1 MNYAGAKA
9 LYWGA
14 KAYFSISY
22 ELERERERERERESV
37 HKLALLRVYCF
48 ESSRTVLF
56 AVSLLVIF

>member
-22 ELERERERERERESV
+22 ELERERERERESV
-37 HKLALLRVYCF
+37 HKLALLKVYCF